1 MELSL
6 VDALI
11 SGGPVAVLAGIIFW
25 MYRIDRKSNEK
36 RIHDVHEAHS
46 ERLEH
51 LLEKDQESREDNTKA
66 LTELNTLLVR
76 MNGNRK

>member
-46 ERLEH
+46 DRLEH

-76 MNGNRK
+76 MNARKK